1 MNHYYSLHILNGYF
15 KRRVFMKIDAKL
27 FFSRLRIPLN
37 AKNNIELS
45 KILDVPYHTLN
56 TWIKRNSIP
65 FETILTNPKLDGISM
80 DWLLGREEGEAMD
93 FSKFPS
99 FTSAIDLAI
108 ISEDSI
114 LKFNALLDSFIIE
127 EIIEKLLHEY
137 AESKKDVPNNI
148 ITRMKR
154 LVFNVTDGRFLM
166 LLDEMLGKIELTKS
180 DNTHDKIQELISG
193 DFLHPLLSKPAFK
206 KSEKVAFQSWA
217 EDLSKEEAE
226 FLVSNAGKI
235 HESLKTLIP
244 KISKRNSSFDV
255 TVMKKLTS

>member
-1 MNHYYSLHILNGYF
+1 
-15 KRRVFMKIDAKL
+15 MKIDAKL
-27 FFSRLRIPLN
+27 FFSRLKIPLN

-80 DWLLGREEGEAMD
+80 DWLLGREEGDAVD

-99 FTSAIDLAI
+99 FASAIDLAI

-114 LKFNALLDSFIIE
+114 LKFNTLLDSFIIE
-127 EIIEKLLHEY
+127 EIIEKLLYEY
-137 AESKKDVPNNI
+137 TESKKNVPNNI

-154 LVFNVTDGRFLM
+154 FLFNVTDGRFLM
-166 LLDEMLGKIELTKS
+166 LLDEMLGKIDSEKS
-180 DNTHDKIQELISG
+180 SNPKDIIKEMVGGDK
-193 DFLHPLLSKPAFK
+193 LHTVISKPAF
-206 KSEKVAFQSWA
+206 SRPEKAAFQAWA
-217 EDLSKEEAE
+217 EDLSMEEAE
-226 FLVSNAGKI
+226 FLVNNAGEI
-235 HESLKTLIP
+235 HERLRTLIP

-255 TVMKKLTS
+255 TVMKKITA

>member
-1 MNHYYSLHILNGYF
+1 
-15 KRRVFMKIDAKL
+15 MKTDAKL
-27 FFSRLRIPLN
+27 FFSRLKIPLN

-65 FETILTNPKLDGISM
+65 FETILANPKLDGISM
-80 DWLLGREEGEAMD
+80 DWLLDREEGEAMD

-99 FTSAIDLAI
+99 FASAIDLATT
-108 ISEDSI
+108 SEDSI
-114 LKFNALLDSFIIE
+114 LKFNTLLDSFIIE

-154 LVFNVTDGRFLM
+154 LLFNVTEGRFLM
-166 LLDEMLGKIELTKS
+166 LLDEMLDKIDWKEG
-180 DNTHDKIQELISG
+180 DDANAKIQEFISG
-193 DFLHPLLSKPAFK
+193 DFFHPFFSKPAFK
-206 KSEKVAFQSWA
+206 KSEKVAFQAWA

-226 FLVSNAGKI
+226 FLVKNADKI
-235 HESLKTLIP
+235 HKSLKILVP
-244 KISKRNSSFDV
+244 KISKRNSAFDV